1 MSNTH
6 IRKLTTNSLQNGGES
21 VEKEKSPAKKQGID
35 KNKIASEIKAIL
47 KRESL
52 SISDAIHVLEMTK
65 NNLLTTSKVQ

>member
-1 MSNTH
+1 M
-6 IRKLTTNSLQNGGES
+6 
-21 VEKEKSPAKKQGID
+21 EKEKSPAKKQGID

>member
-1 MSNTH
+1 MEAQ
-6 IRKLTTNSLQNGGES
+6 K
-21 VEKEKSPAKKQGID
+21 ID